1 MRVNSL
7 SVMVRGAILA
17 LIVLNLVVSITR
29 AANDGTEQQQE
40 RRKLKKGK
48 GRRFGLGFAG
58 PGGFGPAGFGP
69 GGYRAGGLGF
79 VGPSSRPF
87 GRGFVGPTR
96 VAGRGAVANVGDNLG
111 FYPYGAYYAGWYKG
125 KPKPGYYGG
134 WGGPGWGGPGWGG
147 PGWGGPA
154 GFYGGPTRGTA
165 AAGAASSGTFDMTTT
180 TTISSTSAETAD
192 AAKARR
198 GGVGVVGGVVV
209 GRKLG
214 MEESPSRG
222 LRGSI
227 ASESFVVGAEGE

>member
-1 MRVNSL
+1 
-7 SVMVRGAILA
+7 VMVRGAILA

-29 AANDGTEQQQE
+29 AANDGTEQQE

-48 GRRFGLGFAG
+48 GRRRFGLGFAG
-58 PGGFGPAGFGP
+58 PGGFGPGEFGPGGFGP

-79 VGPSSRPF
+79 VGPGSRPF

-125 KPKPGYYGG
+125 KPKPGYYWG
-134 WGGPGWGGPGWGG
+134 WGGPGWGGPGLV
-147 PGWGGPA
+147 GPA

-180 TTISSTSAETAD
+180 TTISSTSADTAD
-192 AAKARR
+192 AAKAR